1 VEEAVNDEQLRVSI
15 ISVVFFALVIIFIAR
30 TMNG

>member
-1 VEEAVNDEQLRVSI
+1 MNDEQLRVSI
-15 ISVVFFALVIIFIAR
+15 IIVVFFALVIIFIAR